1 MGLFI
6 SGAATIGVSL
16 IHSYGAGLALRVMT
30 GLGAGVVMSC
40 CTKVISEN
48 FEQKDR
54 GIAFGVLLVGPTLG
68 LTVANKLRI
77 QLEDGLPDSRICGD
91 CHRHSD
97 SFVYPEYESTGR
109 RKTKSADGY

>member
-1 MGLFI
+1 
-6 SGAATIGVSL
+6 
-16 IHSYGAGLALRVMT
+16 MT

-54 GIAFGVLLVGPTLG
+54 GIAFGVLLVGSTLG
-68 LTVANKLRI
+68 LTVANKLGGSASDRI

-91 CHRHSD
+91 CHRHPD
-97 SFVYPEYESTGR
+97 SLVYPEYESTGR